1 MKLYLP
7 LFLSTL
13 FSIYSSIGMAQDYLF
28 DVEVIGVE
36 DGLPEREVYD
46 MVVDKKGYLWISTQ
60 GAISRYDGNQFKTY
74 TAQTLNIGEYNQT
87 SLVVD
92 EQNNI
97 WYIEHTDLEKNSGV
111 IDPFRDSVLTIEQYT
126 DGLFHGKEVL
136 NLNDTY
142 QDPFCWFLTTQQ
154 GVIHAYKNGDFQKVY
169 DGVRNEVQ
177 DLPYFESNNDKGEN
191 WVLQGKRAVRLAGK
205 TPIDTFIIDKP
216 YLNFWRVLQQIL
228 GI

>member
-36 DGLPEREVYD
+36 E
-46 MVVDKKGYLWISTQ
+46 

-216 YLNFWRVLQQIL
+216 YLNFWRVLHIGNLRIINWFLIKQVITFL
-228 GI
+228 FNVFCC